1 MMNNLLNPAIMF
13 SLLVAFAAGLALGAF
28 YFIALWRTVRQL
40 PIAKSPARLML
51 GSFIIRMA
59 VVVAGFYLIM
69 SEGHWERLA
78 AAMLG
83 FIIVRKI
90 LTYRLGPQN
99 AVETVNLNK
108 SGINAA

>member
-1 MMNNLLNPAIMF
+1 MINRLLNPAIF
-13 SLLVAFAAGLALGAF
+13 FPLVAAFSAGLALGAF
-28 YFIALWRTVRQL
+28 YFTALWRTVRQL
-40 PIAKSPARLML
+40 PKAHSPARLML

-59 VVVAGFYLIM
+59 VVMAGFYLIM
-69 SEGHWERLA
+69 GAGHWERLA

-90 LTYRLGPQN
+90 LTYFLGPQN
-99 AVETVNLNK
+99 AVETAHLNK